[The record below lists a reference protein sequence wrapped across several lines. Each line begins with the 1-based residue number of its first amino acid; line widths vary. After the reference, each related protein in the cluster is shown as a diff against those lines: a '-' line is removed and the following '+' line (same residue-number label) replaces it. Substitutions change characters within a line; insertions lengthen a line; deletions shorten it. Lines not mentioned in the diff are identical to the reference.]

1 LEAGVR
7 ARTLAALAVV
17 LLAAGCAA
25 KRPVLYPNRH
35 LQQVGETAA
44 QAEIDECIRLAE
56 AYDADPG
63 RAGKVAE
70 RTVEGAAVG
79 GASGAAAGA
88 VLGSAGRGAGAG
100 AAAGAAGGFV
110 RGLFRGRQPD
120 PIHRRFVEH
129 CLRDAGYAVIGWR

>member
-1 LEAGVR
+1 MH
-7 ARTLAALAVV
+7 ARLAALVLPAA

-25 KRPVLYPNRH
+25 KRPVLYPNRQ
-35 LQQVGETAA
+35 LQALGQPAA
-44 QAEIDECIRLAE
+44 QAEIDACIARAE
-56 AYDADPG
+56 AYGADPERG
-63 RAGKVAE
+63 GQVAD

-79 GASGAAAGA
+79 GATGAAAGA

-110 RGLFRGRQPD
+110 RGLFRGRDPD

-129 CLRDAGYAVIGWR
+129 CLRDAGYEVIGWR